1 MKTIRILPLTL
12 VLSAIAVPGWAADG
26 AVAEQRAAN
35 QERRIE
41 QGEASGALTQH
52 EAQRLERRQ
61 QRLENDIDAATA
73 DGKVTGAERRH
84 LRREENRN
92 SKAIARK
99 KHNLRTQ

>member
-12 VLSAIAVPGWAADG
+12 VLSALAAPTWAADG
-26 AVAEQRAAN
+26 AVAEQRAQN

-52 EAQRLERRQ
+52 EAQRLEQRQ
-61 QRLENDIDAATA
+61 QRLENNIDAAIA
-73 DGKVTGAERRH
+73 DGKVTGVERRH
-84 LRREENRN
+84 LRREEKLN